1 MQPDVHVNTLSSTA
15 GLNLSVKC
23 NFTIPDKLFRAPS
36 VQWVDSSGLV
46 VSATHNLT
54 FSPLLTSNGG
64 KYTCNVTINITELN
78 ITLTG
83 IGNINI
89 TVQSKFSGML
99 SFYSD
104 HCLPLTICCTVPS
117 PTVDI
122 TTVGMPYIGSEYIL
136 TCIVGVNDAV
146 NTNITISSQWLNG
159 TGPVLTESTISI
171 NSERIM
177 DLEHRHNL
185 TFRPLRSRDERKYT
199 CNASITQEDSNFIEH
214 TSVTE
219 NDMIDVAVESKL

>member
-15 GLNLSVKC
+15 GQNVSVKC
-23 NFTIPDKLFRAPS
+23 NFTIPDNLFRAPS

-89 TVQSKFSGML
+89 TVQSKFSH
-99 SFYSD
+99 FT
-104 HCLPLTICCTVPS
+104 LTIVFLSLSVVQFP
-117 PTVDI
+117 VRRL
-122 TTVGMPYIGSEYIL
+122 IL
-136 TCIVGVNDAV
+136 KKLECHILAQS
-146 NTNITISSQWLNG
+146 IFSH
-159 TGPVLTESTISI
+159 VLWE
-171 NSERIM
+171 
-177 DLEHRHNL
+177 
-185 TFRPLRSRDERKYT
+185 
-199 CNASITQEDSNFIEH
+199 
-214 TSVTE
+214 
-219 NDMIDVAVESKL
+219 

>member
-1 MQPDVHVNTLSSTA
+1 M
-15 GLNLSVKC
+15 
-23 NFTIPDKLFRAPS
+23 
-36 VQWVDSSGLV
+36 QWVDSSGLV

-89 TVQSKFSGML
+89 TVQSKFVHFTL
-99 SFYSD
+99 T

-122 TTVGMPYIGSEYIL
+122 ETVGMPYIGSEYIL
-136 TCIVGVNDAV
+136 TCIVGVNDGV
-146 NTNITISSQWLNG
+146 NTNITISSQWLNS
-159 TGPVLTESTISI
+159 TGPVLTEGTISI
-171 NSERIM
+171 NAERIM
-177 DLEHRHNL
+177 DLEHRHNM
-185 TFRPLRSRDERKYT
+185 TFRPLRSRDKRKYT
-199 CNASITQEDSNFIEH
+199 CTANITQEDSSFIEH
-214 TSVTE
+214 TSVTGS
-219 NDMIDVAVESKL
+219 DMIDVAVESKLQLS